1 MTSVVLAVLEM
12 SGGISCLRPN
22 SCTIS
27 PMQSDPF
34 PPAPVAT
41 DQSSG
46 ATSLS
51 MLDRVQSND
60 AEAWRRL
67 VHLYSPLIYSWCRRA
82 GLKDA
87 DAADLMQEVWR
98 SVAGHIGRFEKGAG
112 GSFRGWLWTITRNKL
127 RDYFRSNQ
135 GKPEAVGG
143 SEARERFQE
152 VPEDEP
158 SDSTPDSQSMLHR
171 SLEMIRGDFE
181 EHTWKAFWRTTVE
194 GATAADVA
202 RELGMEIDA
211 VYQAKSRVLRRLR
224 DEMKDLID

>member
-1 MTSVVLAVLEM
+1 
-12 SGGISCLRPN
+12 
-22 SCTIS
+22 
-27 PMQSDPF
+27 MQPEPLQAGS
-34 PPAPVAT
+34 AT
-41 DQSSG
+41 ANASSG

-60 AEAWRRL
+60 ADAWRRL
-67 VHLYSPLIYSWCRRA
+67 VHLYSPLIYTWCRQG

-98 SVAGHIGRFEKGAG
+98 SVAGHISRFERGSG

-127 RDYFRSNQ
+127 RDYYRSTQ

-152 VPEDEP
+152 IPEHEP
-158 SDSTPDSQSMLHR
+158 AESSPDSQSLLHR
-171 SLEMIRGDFE
+171 ALEMIRVDFE
-181 EHTWKAFWRTTVE
+181 EHTWKAFWRTTVDGVSASE
-194 GATAADVA
+194 VA
-202 RELGMEIDA
+202 KELGMEPDA

-224 DEMKDLID
+224 EEMKGLID